1 MITYD
6 RIDRCSTATDL
17 WENLY
22 CHLASPYMPKFPCRK
37 NMGGDET
44 TYLVGSHSVLTD
56 TRYPLVLSE
65 TRAMSLRYLI
75 AELRWYMNG
84 KDTWESFE
92 TNAGKNIWKS
102 LSDDGVHVNSNYGH
116 KVQYAYGFNQLEY
129 CINLLKEDKFTR
141 QAVIHIKPP
150 MKPDTP
156 SKDTCCTVMLQF
168 VYNYLD
174 EALDAI
180 VYMRSSD
187 IWKGIVYDLPFFTAL
202 QHLCAANAGL
212 DYGELHFIAGNVHL
226 YTGDVKEFIESPLST
241 RISCREDH
249 LYPVKAFDPVDWNY
263 LLPMIVNA
271 RTLNE
276 AIEDVCNANNQF
288 KLLKTMSEVKN
299 AK

>member
-1 MITYD
+1 MIAYE
-6 RIDRCSTATDL
+6 RINQYSTATEL

-22 CHLASPYMPKFPCRK
+22 CRLSSPYMPKYPCRK

-44 TYLVGSHSVLTD
+44 TFLIAHHSVLTD

-65 TRAMSLRYLI
+65 TRAMSLRYLV
-75 AELRWYMNG
+75 AELRWYIKG
-84 KDTWESFE
+84 EDTWESFE
-92 TNAGKNIWKS
+92 TNAGKHIWKS
-102 LSDDGVHVNSNYGH
+102 WSDDGVHVNSNYGH

-129 CINLLKEDKFTR
+129 CINLLKADQFTR

-150 MKPDTP
+150 LKPETP

-168 VYNYLD
+168 AFNDLTD
-174 EALDAI
+174 GLDAI

-187 IWKGIVYDLPFFTAL
+187 IWKGIVYDLPFFTLLL
-202 QHLCAANAGL
+202 QVCAANAGL

-241 RISCREDH
+241 RISCREERF
-249 LYPVKAFDPVDWNY
+249 YPVKALDPIDWNQ
-263 LLPMIVNA
+263 LLPILTTAPTVND
-271 RTLNE
+271 
-276 AIEDVCNANNQF
+276 AIDQLCEVNNQF
-288 KLLKTMSEVKN
+288 ELLKTMSEVKN